1 MIGRAIFQYQDM
13 IYRKSTLV
21 LSDTLLISLRVRKS
35 YKNQVIV
42 GKRNPKDNKNQLYI
56 MQDVSCAAQ
65 LGVQLVEKTVNK
77 YIFQ

>member
-1 MIGRAIFQYQDM
+1 M

-35 YKNQVIV
+35 YKNQVTV

>member
-1 MIGRAIFQYQDM
+1 MID
-13 IYRKSTLV
+13 RKSTLD
-21 LSDTLLISLRVRKS
+21 LSDTLFISLRVRKS